1 MIRSCQIGNYQQQ
14 LSKILELMGTHTHS
28 INIRQRL
35 MKHVTVYSRSGCHLC
50 EIAIDR
56 INSVKKDYEFSL
68 EIFLIDNNNELEK
81 EFGEQV
87 PVIMIDNT
95 IHDYWRV
102 DLERFTKAIKS

>member
-1 MIRSCQIGNYQQQ
+1 
-14 LSKILELMGTHTHS
+14 MGTHTHS
-28 INIRQRL
+28 ISIRQRL
-35 MKHVTVYSRSGCHLC
+35 MKNVTVYSRSGCHLC